1 MIRLKVRP
9 ALTANA
15 SRTVART
22 QSIPKFSDILS
33 AMGFQYDDD
42 VPVAI
47 RSEVPAPKARTNR
60 LLPWA
65 VGGAIAVFA
74 IGAWAVSQRPPA
86 ETDTVTAPSDPLT
99 APSDSLLGHRPYADA
114 PAAVLTPLASNPDI
128 RLRTTAARAFN
139 DLQTAAARDGV
150 QLLPLSG
157 FRSKQEQRSL
167 FFDVKAERNQSVTE
181 RASVS
186 APPGYSEHHTGY
198 AIDIGD
204 AQAPN
209 THLET
214 TFEQTAAFR
223 WLQANAKRFN
233 FELSFP
239 RNNPQQVS
247 YEPWHWRFVG
257 DVESLRLFYGDRGTP
272 AAQ

>member
-1 MIRLKVRP
+1 
-9 ALTANA
+9 
-15 SRTVART
+15 
-22 QSIPKFSDILS
+22 
-33 AMGFQYDDD
+33 MGFQYDDD

-47 RSEVPAPKARTNR
+47 RNEVPTSKARTNR

-65 VGGAIAVFA
+65 VGGAIAAIA
-74 IGAWAVSQRPPA
+74 IGAWAIAQRPSPAPEVAETPA
-86 ETDTVTAPSDPLT
+86 ESTASGPN
-99 APSDSLLGHRPYADA
+99 SLLGHRPYADA
-114 PAAVLTPLASNPDI
+114 AAETLSPLASNPAI
-128 RLRTTAARAFN
+128 RLRSTAAKAF
-139 DLQTAAARDGV
+139 DALQAAAAQEGV
-150 QLLPLSG
+150 QLLALSG

-204 AQAPN
+204 ANAPN

-257 DVESLRLFYGDRGTP
+257 DVDSLRLFYGDRGTTP
-272 AAQ
+272 AQ

>member
-1 MIRLKVRP
+1 
-9 ALTANA
+9 
-15 SRTVART
+15 
-22 QSIPKFSDILS
+22 
-33 AMGFQYDDD
+33 MGFQYDDD

-65 VGGAIAVFA
+65 VGGAIAVVA
-74 IGAWAVSQRPPA
+74 IGTWAIVQRPTTNPDTAVTPA
-86 ETDTVTAPSDPLT
+86 ETETAPSE
-99 APSDSLLGHRPYADA
+99 ALLGHRPYADA
-114 PAAVLTPLASNPDI
+114 PAEVLTPLASNPDI
-128 RLRTTAARAFN
+128 RLRSPAAKAFDN
-139 DLQTAAARDGV
+139 LQAAAAREGIR
-150 QLLPLSG
+150 LLPLSG
-157 FRSKQEQRSL
+157 FRSKQDQQAL

-204 AQAPN
+204 ADQPA

-223 WLQANAKRFN
+223 WLQANAKRFS

-239 RNNPQQVS
+239 RNNSQQVS